1 VSGTAAIEEID
12 RIVEAGGEPDDI
24 LRGAVTALVDPG
36 GCTWAGILFVEN
48 GELVLGPYAGIPIPE
63 SRAQVPVLFEGVRV
77 AELAV
82 DGPDDSTFLDRVAF
96 VISPYCLV
104 GWDTGGV
111 PWDAEGP

>member
-1 VSGTAAIEEID
+1 M
-12 RIVEAGGEPDDI
+12 
-24 LRGAVTALVDPG
+24 
-36 GCTWAGILFVEN
+36 
-48 GELVLGPYAGIPIPE
+48 
-63 SRAQVPVLFEGVRV
+63 PVIFEGVRV

-82 DGPDDSTFLDRVAF
+82 DGSDDSTFLDRVAF

>member
-1 VSGTAAIEEID
+1 M
-12 RIVEAGGEPDDI
+12 
-24 LRGAVTALVDPG
+24 
-36 GCTWAGILFVEN
+36 
-48 GELVLGPYAGIPIPE
+48 
-63 SRAQVPVLFEGVRV
+63 PVIFEGARV

-82 DGPDDSTFLDRVAF
+82 DGADDSTFLDRVAF